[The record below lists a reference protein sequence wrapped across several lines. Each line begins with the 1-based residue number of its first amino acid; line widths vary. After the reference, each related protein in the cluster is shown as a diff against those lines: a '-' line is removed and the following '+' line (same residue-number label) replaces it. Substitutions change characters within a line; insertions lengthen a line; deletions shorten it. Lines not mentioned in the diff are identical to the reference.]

1 MARKLLQAAIW
12 VALFAAIAALASCGG
27 GGGGGEGMP
36 PPVQGGGGGAPA
48 PAPLVALSAANA
60 QDAAGA
66 GMLEGL
72 GASSLST
79 LLDGASA
86 QSASAAA
93 PALPRTHVVTGFI
106 KQQIDRLIRQPQA
119 PSGVRVAASVAPPVC
134 TTGSA
139 TVVDNGPDSV
149 TETFN
154 ACSPDPGVSLSGTIT
169 ISNMIVD
176 PGVSFSGSVT
186 INLLLKQTH
195 FDDVT
200 FTASNVA
207 VVETINVDVGTFTL
221 SGQSQAGQDIFI
233 TAGTVSERLSNFT
246 FKASFS
252 NNTET
257 DEVTFNFAS
266 TKIGGSV
273 NISTDTP
280 CVTDATRN
288 FPSTGVLS
296 FAGTGGSKVRVTING
311 DETLATPQLKIE
323 LDADGD
329 GTFESSSDRNWAD
342 LAV

>member
-1 MARKLLQAAIW
+1 MTRKLLQAARS
-12 VALFAAIAALASCGG
+12 VALLAALAALASCGG
-27 GGGGGEGMP
+27 GGGAGDMP
-36 PPVQGGGGGAPA
+36 PPVQGGGGGQA

-60 QDAAGA
+60 EDAAGA

-72 GASSLST
+72 GASSMSA

-86 QSASAAA
+86 MSASAAA

-106 KQQIDRLIRQPQA
+106 KRQIDQLIRQPRA
-119 PSGVRVAASVAPPVC
+119 GAGVRAAASVAPPVC
-134 TTGSA
+134 STGSA

-186 INLLLKQTH
+186 INVLLKQTG
-195 FDDVT
+195 FADVT

-207 VVETINVDVGTFTL
+207 VVETINVDVGMFTL
-221 SGQSQAGQDIFI
+221 SGQSQAGQDIVI
-233 TAGTVSERLSNFT
+233 AAGTATERLSNFT

-273 NISTDTP
+273 NVSTGTP

-329 GTFESSSDRNWAD
+329 GNFESSSDRNWAD
-342 LAV
+342 LVI

>member
-1 MARKLLQAAIW
+1 MTRKLLQAARS
-12 VALFAAIAALASCGG
+12 VALFAALAALPSCGG
-27 GGGGGEGMP
+27 GGGGGDMP
-36 PPVQGGGGGAPA
+36 PPVQGGGGGPA

-60 QDAAGA
+60 EDAAGA

-72 GASSLST
+72 GASSLSA

-86 QSASAAA
+86 MSASAAA

-106 KQQIDRLIRQPQA
+106 KRQIDQLIRRPQA
-119 PSGVRVAASVAPPVC
+119 PGGARVAASVAAPTC
-134 TTGSA
+134 STGSA

-186 INLLLKQTH
+186 INLLLKQAG
-195 FDDVT
+195 FADVT

-221 SGQSQAGQDIFI
+221 SGQSQAGQDIVI
-233 TAGTVSERLSNFT
+233 AAGTATERLSNFT
-246 FKASFS
+246 FRASFS
-252 NNTET
+252 SNTET
-257 DEVTFNFAS
+257 DELTFNFAS

-280 CVTDATRN
+280 CVTDASRN

-296 FAGTGGSKVRVTING
+296 FAGTGGSRVRVTING
-311 DETLATPQLKIE
+311 DETLASPQLKIE

-342 LAV
+342 LVI